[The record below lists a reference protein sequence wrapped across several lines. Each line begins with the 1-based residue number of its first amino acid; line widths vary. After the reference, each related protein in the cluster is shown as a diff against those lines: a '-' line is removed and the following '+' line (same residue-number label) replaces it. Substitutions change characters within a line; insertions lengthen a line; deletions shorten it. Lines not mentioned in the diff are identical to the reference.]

1 MRSFK
6 NQHRHFAAGEESHI
20 FSFQVKR
27 SKEEII
33 QLYSLRITGKDK
45 LTKILE
51 HFYPLLTFNTSLLT
65 SCVRVVHELL
75 NIRL

>member
-1 MRSFK
+1 MRPFK
-6 NQHRHFAAGEESHI
+6 NHHRNSAAGEKSHI

-27 SKEEII
+27 SKEEILR
-33 QLYSLRITGKDK
+33 LYSLRMTEKDK

-51 HFYPLLTFNTSLLT
+51 HSHSLLTFNTSLLT